1 MLKLPSLAAAV
12 LLGLALPATSLLT
25 IPAHAAETPAAV
37 QTVPFEQWLG
47 NFTRKARNAGI
58 EGWVLEQAFTGLT
71 PDSSII
77 RADQSQPEFTRPVW
91 QYLEGALSSWRIARG
106 KALLAEHK
114 RTLDVI
120 EQRYGVDRYVLVAIW
135 GMESNF
141 GRQMGEKNI
150 VRSLATLAWNGRRAR
165 FWEDQLMAAL
175 QILQN
180 GDVSSRS
187 MVGSWAGAMGQTQFM
202 PTTYLE
208 HAVDFDG
215 NGKRDIWNSSADA
228 LASAANYLANSNWQA
243 GMGWGHEVQLPTLFD
258 HAMADGEQRKSLA
271 EWIRLGVQLRKPL
284 NLDDEALQQQA
295 SIFLPAGYR
304 GPAYLQLDNF
314 RSILRYNN
322 STAYALAVG
331 LLANGLQ
338 GEHFSLQRWPTEDQ
352 PLSRSER
359 LELQHLLNELGLA
372 TGTADGIIGVNTRKA
387 IRGFQKLHDLPQDGY
402 ASTRLLKSIRSE
414 VAALRKSRPAN

>member
-1 MLKLPSLAAAV
+1 MPKLPSLAAAA
-12 LLGLALPATSLLT
+12 LIGLTLPAPLLT
-25 IPAHAAETPAAV
+25 TPADAAEALAAE
-37 QTVPFEQWLG
+37 QSTPFEQWLEA
-47 NFTRKARNAGI
+47 FTQKARNAGI

-77 RADQSQPEFTRPVW
+77 RADESQPEFTRPVW
-91 QYLEGALSSWRIARG
+91 QYLKGALSSWRIARG

-114 RTLDVI
+114 RTLDSI
-120 EQRYGVDRYVLVAIW
+120 EKRYGVDRYVLVAIW

-141 GRQMGEKNI
+141 GRQMGDKNI
-150 VRSLATLAWNGRRAR
+150 IRSLATLAWHGRRAA

-175 QILQN
+175 RILQN
-180 GDVSSRS
+180 GDISSRS

-228 LASAANYLANSNWQA
+228 LASAANYLNNSGWQA
-243 GMGWGHEVQLPTLFD
+243 DAGWGYEVQLPTLFD
-258 HAMADGEQRKSLA
+258 HALADGEHRKSLA
-271 EWIRLGVQLRKPL
+271 QWLELGVQLRQPT
-284 NLDDEALQQQA
+284 ALSKDQLQLQA

-338 GEHFSLQRWPTEDQ
+338 GEHFSLQRWPTEDR

-387 IRGFQKLHDLPQDGY
+387 IRGFQKQHDLPQDGY
-402 ASTRLLKSIRSE
+402 ASERLLEALRSE
-414 VAALRKSRPAN
+414 AAVLRTKIAH